1 VEEERRRL
9 RRENADH
16 HFGSLLML
24 ALRPALSCWSRGMP
38 QRAFCVSLRSLHPL
52 KASWQKQV
60 IAFNGYREL
69 GMFDDAANALEQI
82 EPEDKTRNEVLY
94 ARVIST
100 WLPRNERVQKVE
112 LGAVRVRVSLF
123 ALGQSAHVNTVRS
136 VTTRAIA
143 KKAARILYHRR
154 RRTVGLASGPPG
166 RCLRGSKSPGLATLL
181 RGASR
186 VGSPLDRCGA
196 ALSGGTGKTVAP
208 SPLVPA

>member
-1 VEEERRRL
+1 MAIVSW
-9 RRENADH
+9 AC
-16 HFGSLLML
+16 STT
-24 ALRPALSCWSRGMP
+24 RPTPLSKLSP
-38 QRAFCVSLRSLHPL
+38 
-52 KASWQKQV
+52 
-60 IAFNGYREL
+60 
-69 GMFDDAANALEQI
+69 
-82 EPEDKTRNEVLY
+82 KTRPVMRFFTRES
-94 ARVIST
+94 IST

-143 KKAARILYHRR
+143 KKAAIILYHRR